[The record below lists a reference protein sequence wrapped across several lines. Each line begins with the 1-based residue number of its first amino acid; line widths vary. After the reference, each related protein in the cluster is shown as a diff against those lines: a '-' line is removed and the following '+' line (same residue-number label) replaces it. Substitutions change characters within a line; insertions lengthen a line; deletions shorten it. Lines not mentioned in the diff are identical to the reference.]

1 MLVYMLNR
9 SEWNA
14 KFPGVEFD
22 EVEDE
27 EITVTDTAHLG
38 AEDLD
43 LGVEGFGRGICCA
56 TSDMQQN

>member
-1 MLVYMLNR
+1 MHLLNW

-22 EVEDE
+22 EAEDE

-38 AEDLD
+38 AEDFD
-43 LGVEGFGRGICCA
+43 LGVEGFGRGIGCA
-56 TSDMQQN
+56 TSNMQQN